1 MPKRRRSVRR
11 SGGQI
16 APNPRQIYRLL
27 NWKDGHR
34 RSQRT
39 HPSTGFRLTYQPVP
53 TTVLTESLRTG
64 RPLTHDPPLT
74 TERVSS
80 LPAHQMTT
88 VTPLRIPRFKSTG
101 NHGSVPPGPKPRYPG
116 QYIVEIARNPLAML
130 IGMQRDYGDIAH
142 WSIGPQHLYLFSHP
156 DLIRDVLVT
165 HQKNFHKSRGLERAK
180 RLLGNGLLT
189 SEGEFHLRQRRLA
202 QPAFHR
208 QRIAA
213 YAETMAVY
221 SGRAMERWH
230 DGETLDMHA
239 EMMRLTLGIVSKTLF
254 DADVDSE
261 AAEIGEALTTAFESF
276 NVAMLPFTEL
286 LEKLPL
292 PAVRRFNAARDRLDR
307 TIYRMIDARRKSN
320 EDRGDLLSMLL
331 MATDTEGDGPGMDD
345 TQLRDEA
352 LTIFLAGHETTANA
366 LTWTWYLLS
375 QHPEIE
381 KRLHTEID
389 SSLSGRLPAYEDLA
403 SLPYTRMVLAE
414 SMRLYPPA
422 WGIGR
427 RALEPFEVRGFRIG
441 ARSVVLMSQYIM
453 HRDPRYFP
461 DPERFDPERWTPE
474 AQASRPKFSYFPF
487 GGGTRICI
495 GEQFAWMEGILLIAA
510 IAQQW
515 RMRLEPGH
523 IVEVQPLITL
533 RPRHGMHMRLEK
545 R

>member
-1 MPKRRRSVRR
+1 MSD
-11 SGGQI
+11 Q
-16 APNPRQIYRLL
+16 
-27 NWKDGHR
+27 
-34 RSQRT
+34 
-39 HPSTGFRLTYQPVP
+39 LTP
-53 TTVLTESLRTG
+53 
-64 RPLTHDPPLT
+64 
-74 TERVSS
+74 
-80 LPAHQMTT
+80 
-88 VTPLRIPRFKSTG
+88 VTPLTIPRFKADG
-101 NHGSVPPGPKPRYPG
+101 HGAGVPPGPAPRYPG
-116 QYIVEIARNPLAML
+116 QYIIEIARNPLAML
-130 IGMQRDYGDIAH
+130 VGMQRTYGDIAH
-142 WSIGPQHLYLFSHP
+142 WRIGPQHLYLFSHP

-165 HQKNFHKSRGLERAK
+165 NQKNFHKSRGLERARK
-180 RLLGNGLLT
+180 LLGNGLLT

-213 YAETMAVY
+213 YAATMGEYA
-221 SGRAMERWH
+221 GRTTDRWR
-230 DGETLDMHA
+230 DGETLDIHT

-254 DADVDSE
+254 DADVESE
-261 AAEIGEALTTAFESF
+261 AAEIGEALTAAFEYF
-276 NVAMLPFTEL
+276 NVAMLPFTEII
-286 LEKLPL
+286 EKFPL

-307 TIYRMIDARRKSN
+307 TIYRMIDDRRRSG

-331 MATDTEGDGPGMDD
+331 MATDTEGDGTGMDD
-345 TQLRDEA
+345 AQLRDEA

-375 QHPEIE
+375 QHPEVE
-381 KRLHTEID
+381 KRLHAEVD
-389 SSLSGRLPAYEDLA
+389 LSLSGRVPTYEDLA

-427 RALEPFEVRGFRIG
+427 RALEPFEVRGFTIG

-453 HRDPRYFP
+453 HRDARYFP

-487 GGGTRICI
+487 GGGTRVCI
-495 GEQFAWMEGILLIAA
+495 GEQFAWMEGILLIASL
-510 IAQQW
+510 AQKW

-523 IVEVQPLITL
+523 NVEVKPLITL
-533 RPRHGMHMRLEK
+533 RPKHGMRMTLKK